1 MSINIFFRY
10 VYKHQLSYSFIMIT
24 VLYVFFE
31 APFLS
36 SEYELF
42 RRQSTVSY
50 LCNYIVNDIQIYDY
64 IRGKTTMSTKQLL
77 EIKTNFRV
85 ASRYKVNIQKSIT
98 ILILSKIGISNFKNI
113 TYRGTL
119 NMKSLGIKLKI
130 CTEFICR
137 SH

>member
-1 MSINIFFRY
+1 
-10 VYKHQLSYSFIMIT
+10 
-24 VLYVFFE
+24 
-31 APFLS
+31 
-36 SEYELF
+36 
-42 RRQSTVSY
+42 
-50 LCNYIVNDIQIYDY
+50 
-64 IRGKTTMSTKQLL
+64 MSTKQLL